1 MGKKEDTK
9 SIFCLLWTLS
19 YLSLIQEN
27 AIISGSEDVKKGTC
41 CSFLWNFCYQG
52 ENGLRVICHCQAE
65 CPASCLM
72 ASLPC
77 TSSFSVFSSLF
88 FSLFTP
94 LKFFFASPQF
104 SFLFFTW
111 WASFHFF
118 FSPLPQLDPSYFLLL
133 CLIVY
138 TPDLVMMY
146 IIRSIRTYCSW
157 AVFTV
162 PDGVPYPD
170 CELNSKWLP

>member
-104 SFLFFTW
+104 SFFFFTW

-118 FSPLPQLDPSYFLLL
+118 TSPSARPLLL
-133 CLIVY
+133 SSTLLDCLHSRPCYDVHNTQY
-138 TPDLVMMY
+138 Y
-146 IIRSIRTYCSW
+146 IYI
-157 AVFTV
+157 
-162 PDGVPYPD
+162 
-170 CELNSKWLP
+170 